1 MLGVCVAR
9 FILQAAAAIGCSID
23 NLFLR
28 SAIVVLL
35 FISADGKHLLYAY
48 QPPLSFLLIFF
59 PPFAQKNS
67 NVSLI

>member
-9 FILQAAAAIGCSID
+9 FILQAAAAICCSID

-28 SAIVVLL
+28 CAIVVLL

-48 QPPLSFLLIFF
+48 QPPLSFLLIF

-67 NVSLI
+67 NFSLI